1 MPTINAE
8 NAKNIRTPFE
18 VHCGL
23 SKLTDEVLSFSGSG
37 AKVMGTLQTNT
48 SLRKLADLSGGGFP
62 LDGSCESYDLAT
74 MADGAGMR
82 SQVGGGLV
90 LTVACATVIPAIT
103 IRGRGTGVIQDGT
116 TTYDFRDGLVFPI
129 NAKTKTLTITN
140 SDPAARLEI
149 ESVHPGVE
157 FAFDNDSLVSC
168 TVSLRS
174 DLSLTKP
181 TWKGSEIEINAYWPD
196 DVAEVVSSMGDGSR
210 IWYYAGYTG
219 DRSETRYFYL
229 AEKASQK
236 DHVLTIKGE
245 DASSALD
252 RECPAEAL
260 RFTSRSAARGLYR
273 QLEQYVTGSGIQLR
287 HKESIPALIGAS
299 TVKSTLLVQ
308 QGNAR
313 NLVAAVMSL
322 AHVDLTAV
330 GGGQFWPVY
339 VDAGI
344 PTLRHSKP
352 TAKWDIYEE
361 DCGSVVRSAE
371 RDIRTLQPDKADYG
385 LTSTCAVGKKVEV
398 AKFGGCVKG
407 KRTTKTLD
415 DGFYVGMTVD
425 PGTVEWQSANKLTFI
440 PGQMWKTKKATK
452 YKKVKGKK
460 VKYTVEQKVKKVNKG
475 TVKVYGYQVTPTR
488 LAKTQSVKRPG
499 VTEETQVL
507 VYGQLKAA
515 DALVFPNYGCV
526 LGRSNLT
533 GSFTWKGDPR
543 MQPRDVFTFHRLDGT
558 TELCTIESITLKHQ
572 GGGTSADITYR
583 KGVV

>member
-1 MPTINAE
+1 M
-8 NAKNIRTPFE
+8 
-18 VHCGL
+18 
-23 SKLTDEVLSFSGSG
+23 
-37 AKVMGTLQTNT
+37 
-48 SLRKLADLSGGGFP
+48 
-62 LDGSCESYDLAT
+62 
-74 MADGAGMR
+74 
-82 SQVGGGLV
+82 
-90 LTVACATVIPAIT
+90 
-103 IRGRGTGVIQDGT
+103 
-116 TTYDFRDGLVFPI
+116 
-129 NAKTKTLTITN
+129 
-140 SDPAARLEI
+140 
-149 ESVHPGVE
+149 
-157 FAFDNDSLVSC
+157 
-168 TVSLRS
+168 
-174 DLSLTKP
+174 
-181 TWKGSEIEINAYWPD
+181 
-196 DVAEVVSSMGDGSR
+196 
-210 IWYYAGYTG
+210 
-219 DRSETRYFYL
+219 
-229 AEKASQK
+229 
-236 DHVLTIKGE
+236 
-245 DASSALD
+245 
-252 RECPAEAL
+252 
-260 RFTSRSAARGLYR
+260 
-273 QLEQYVTGSGIQLR
+273 
-287 HKESIPALIGAS
+287 
-299 TVKSTLLVQ
+299 Q

-371 RDIRTLQPDKADYG
+371 RNIRTLKPDKADYG
-385 LTSTCAVGKKVEV
+385 LTSTCGVGKKVEV
-398 AKFGGCVKG
+398 AKFDGCVKG
-407 KRTTKTLD
+407 KRTTKTLN
-415 DGFYVGMTVD
+415 DGFYVNLTVD

-440 PGQMWKTKKATK
+440 PGQRWQTKKVTK

-533 GSFTWKGDPR
+533 GSFAWKGDPR

>member
-23 SKLTDEVLSFSGSG
+23 SKLTDEALSFSGSG
-37 AKVMGTLQTNT
+37 AKVMGNLQTDA
-48 SLRKLADLSGGGFP
+48 SLLKLADLSGGGFP
-62 LDGSCESYDLAT
+62 LDGSCVSYDVST

-116 TTYDFRDGLVFPI
+116 TTYEFRDGLVFPV
-129 NAKTKTLTITN
+129 NAKTKALTITN
-140 SDPAARLEI
+140 SDATARLEI
-149 ESVHPGVE
+149 ESIHPGVE
-157 FAFDNDSLVSC
+157 FAFDNDSLISC

-210 IWYYAGYTG
+210 IWYYAGYPG

-229 AEKASQK
+229 SEKASQK

-260 RFTSRSAARGLYR
+260 RITSRSAARGLYR
-273 QLEQYVTGSGIQLR
+273 QLEQYIADSGIQLR
-287 HKESIPALIGAS
+287 SKERIPALIGSS
-299 TVKSTLLVQ
+299 TVKSTLLFQ
-308 QGNAR
+308 QSNAR
-313 NLVAAVMSL
+313 NLVAAVMAL
-322 AHVDLTAV
+322 AHVNLTSV
-330 GGGQFWPVY
+330 GGGNFWPVY

-371 RDIRTLQPDKADYG
+371 RNIRTLKPDKADYG
-385 LTSTCAVGKKVEV
+385 LTSTCGVGKKLEV
-398 AKFGGCVKG
+398 AKFDGCVKG
-407 KRTTKTLD
+407 KRTTKTLN
-415 DGFYVGMTVD
+415 DGFYVGMTID
-425 PGTVEWQSANKLTFI
+425 PGTVEWQSANKLIFI
-440 PGQMWKTKKATK
+440 PGQMWKTKKVTK
-452 YKKVKGKK
+452 YKRVKGKK
-460 VKYTVEQKVKKVNKG
+460 VKYTVEQKVKKVDKG

-533 GSFTWKGDPR
+533 GSFAWKGDPR

>member
-37 AKVMGTLQTNT
+37 AKVMGNLQTNT

-62 LDGSCESYDLAT
+62 LDGSCASYDLAT

-116 TTYDFRDGLVFPI
+116 TTYEFRDGLVFPI
-129 NAKTKTLTITN
+129 NAKTKTLTITS

-229 AEKASQK
+229 SEKASQK

-245 DASSALD
+245 DASGALN

-260 RFTSRSAARGLYR
+260 RITSRSAARGLYR

-287 HKESIPALIGAS
+287 H
-299 TVKSTLLVQ
+299 
-308 QGNAR
+308 
-313 NLVAAVMSL
+313 
-322 AHVDLTAV
+322 
-330 GGGQFWPVY
+330 
-339 VDAGI
+339 
-344 PTLRHSKP
+344 
-352 TAKWDIYEE
+352 
-361 DCGSVVRSAE
+361 
-371 RDIRTLQPDKADYG
+371 
-385 LTSTCAVGKKVEV
+385 
-398 AKFGGCVKG
+398 
-407 KRTTKTLD
+407 
-415 DGFYVGMTVD
+415 
-425 PGTVEWQSANKLTFI
+425 
-440 PGQMWKTKKATK
+440 
-452 YKKVKGKK
+452 
-460 VKYTVEQKVKKVNKG
+460 
-475 TVKVYGYQVTPTR
+475 
-488 LAKTQSVKRPG
+488 
-499 VTEETQVL
+499 
-507 VYGQLKAA
+507 
-515 DALVFPNYGCV
+515 
-526 LGRSNLT
+526 
-533 GSFTWKGDPR
+533 
-543 MQPRDVFTFHRLDGT
+543 
-558 TELCTIESITLKHQ
+558 
-572 GGGTSADITYR
+572 
-583 KGVV
+583 